1 MDKTTRT
8 YKLHRLLHG
17 RRTVV
22 TLQQVMDELQCS
34 RATANRVIKEM
45 REEFTAPIEFDRD
58 RGGYCYGKVG
68 NLRFDLPGVWFN
80 ETEMLALLTM
90 EQLLA
95 QMGNSY
101 LSKLLA
107 PARERVSSMLGTAES
122 RLTDRLQIIE
132 HMQRRTRCDAFE
144 PVLAALVQQR
154 QLHIR
159 YHTRG
164 SDERSERTVSPQ
176 RMTHYRSNWYLD
188 AWCHHRQAM
197 RRFALD
203 AIEAAQ
209 LLDESALSHAS
220 AAATTTQLGGY
231 GAFRGEATQLAVLV
245 FSADAA
251 KWVADEQWHPAQQG
265 CWLDDGRYE
274 LRLPYANDRELM
286 MDILRYGNDVVV
298 MAPANLR
305 AAVAQA
311 LRAAL
316 TAYEAI

>member
-1 MDKTTRT
+1 MDKATRT

-22 TLQQVMDELQCS
+22 TLQDVMDELACS

-45 REEFTAPIEFDRD
+45 REEFSAPIEFDRD
-58 RGGYCYGKVG
+58 RGGYCYAKAGG
-68 NLRFDLPGVWFN
+68 QRFDLPGVWFN

-107 PARERVSSMLGTAES
+107 PARERVSSMLGS
-122 RLTDRLQIIE
+122 TDNLLGNRLQIIE
-132 HMQRRTRCDAFE
+132 HMQRRTRCEAFE
-144 PVLAALVQQR
+144 PVLAAIVQQR
-154 QLHIR
+154 QLRIV

-164 SDERSERTVSPQ
+164 SDERSERTLSPQ

-188 AWCHHRQAM
+188 AWCHRRDAL

-203 AIEAAQ
+203 AIEQAEI
-209 LLDESALSHAS
+209 LDDPAKTLDAS
-220 AAATTTQLGGY
+220 ELAPQGRSDY
-231 GAFRGEATQLAVLV
+231 GAFLGVANQQALLV
-245 FSADAA
+245 FSADSA

-265 CWLDDGRYE
+265 RWLDDGCYE
-274 LRLPYANDRELM
+274 LRVPYASDQELM
-286 MDILRYGNDVVV
+286 MDILRYGDDVKVL
-298 MAPANLR
+298 APQPLQDAVR
-305 AAVAQA
+305 ARLQRAVSQ
-311 LRAAL
+311 
-316 TAYEAI
+316 YV